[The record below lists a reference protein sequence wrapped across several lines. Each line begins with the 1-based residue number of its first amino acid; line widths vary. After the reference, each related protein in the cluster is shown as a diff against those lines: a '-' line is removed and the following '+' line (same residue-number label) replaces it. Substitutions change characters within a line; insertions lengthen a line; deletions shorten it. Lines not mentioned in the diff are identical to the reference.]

1 MSIPTN
7 VVDRIALIDAILDRL
22 SDQLPVTTP
31 ATKNYVSE
39 PVNVPLLGDGKHVQ
53 RYTVLHPWVGNP
65 DIEHDLADVNV
76 QLAWGFQ
83 LTVAAAYARDVYDL
97 VNHVDSA
104 LYRWMPL
111 VEGYECG
118 RLHPPPGFDPGPARP
133 DTNFT
138 PNRFWLPLQYQT
150 TITRA
155 S

>member
-1 MSIPTN
+1 MSVPTN

-31 ATKNYVSE
+31 ATKGYVSE

-53 RYTVLHPWVGNP
+53 RYWVLHPWVGNP

-97 VNHVDSA
+97 VNHADGP
-104 LYRWMPL
+104 RCTGGPR
-111 VEGYECG
+111 G
-118 RLHPPPGFDPGPARP
+118 RGLRVRAPAPAAGFDPGPARP